1 MAENEVNVKV
11 TTETEI
17 KDVEDLEDK
26 LQELRD
32 QKIQVQ
38 LESDTQELETV
49 NSQITETQDKISD
62 LKAKVEVDNSE
73 IETLESELAELEA
86 QRLELNVDV
95 DSNELEEIDSQI
107 GDVQNS
113 LSSLQASVEVD
124 NSEIESLEDEL
135 SDLEARQLQLTINT
149 EYTDLEEVEA
159 RIEELEEKRVDIY
172 MGVDDSELQDV
183 ESELDALETR
193 QIELTLNV
201 DSTGLDEVNSK
212 LDETESKSQSTA
224 SSIDSLGSALTGV
237 AAAAGL
243 EQMVNTAGNISD
255 SWNRLDLTFGGVSE
269 SMKQSINS
277 VSEATGRSGGT
288 IRDYFNQ
295 MGIAGVTNT
304 DLLSQSFESLAGRAY
319 QTGNSIEAMENVM
332 QRMVL
337 SGNAGAR
344 QLTQLGISTEDLGR
358 AMGVSAEE
366 ASKAFSALS
375 QEDRLRVLTQAMG
388 DGKQANEDYKNS
400 WQGVKDQASAAFAG
414 LMGAVG
420 TPILQMLIPAMKT
433 ATSIVKSFTNAFKG
447 LPGPLQQIIGGFG
460 GVVLGATAIA
470 GTLGV
475 AGKVVK
481 GLYDGFKTLQKA
493 VKFIRELEIATKAY
507 AAAETIANG
516 VRKAAAAAQAFLNL
530 VMSMNP
536 IALVVI
542 AIVALIAILWYLY
555 NTCEPVRNAI
565 DAIWAGVSGAIQ
577 PIIDSVQWLIDKLTQ
592 LANGDWTVTIEIA
605 KAGASAGIEGIFD
618 VANNDLSRGLFE
630 AIAGEEALAQADE
643 GMPILKEKLTSGI
656 NEMLDSIWNDGTQ
669 GFLGWLANIAGIDV
683 GSYLTGLQTS
693 FNQIPQW
700 VNQAGTG
707 AIQGFQ
713 NMFNG
718 VSNWLNST
726 IGNVISFGSRLVS
739 NMGNSARNAV
749 SQFTSGISRL
759 GNALRDELN
768 GMLSDAANFVGEIGR
783 IMWNAAVNAWN
794 NFLNGL
800 QRHSPGIMMREFK
813 AEMLGI
819 VSTAED
825 TKDPLGDSMY
835 RLANTAVKSWGNPT
849 LSYPT
854 LENGNLGGNAS
865 GANGDI
871 ARLLSNILE
880 VLRNQTPTSNV
891 TYNHY
896 GDIDDEQKMQEI
908 LEYIRKYL
916 YFNNATAGRTV

>member
-1 MAENEVNVKV
+1 M
-11 TTETEI
+11 
-17 KDVEDLEDK
+17 
-26 LQELRD
+26 
-32 QKIQVQ
+32 
-38 LESDTQELETV
+38 
-49 NSQITETQDKISD
+49 
-62 LKAKVEVDNSE
+62 
-73 IETLESELAELEA
+73 
-86 QRLELNVDV
+86 
-95 DSNELEEIDSQI
+95 
-107 GDVQNS
+107 
-113 LSSLQASVEVD
+113 
-124 NSEIESLEDEL
+124 
-135 SDLEARQLQLTINT
+135 
-149 EYTDLEEVEA
+149 
-159 RIEELEEKRVDIY
+159 
-172 MGVDDSELQDV
+172 
-183 ESELDALETR
+183 
-193 QIELTLNV
+193 
-201 DSTGLDEVNSK
+201 
-212 LDETESKSQSTA
+212 
-224 SSIDSLGSALTGV
+224 
-237 AAAAGL
+237 
-243 EQMVNTAGNISD
+243 
-255 SWNRLDLTFGGVSE
+255 
-269 SMKQSINS
+269 
-277 VSEATGRSGGT
+277 
-288 IRDYFNQ
+288 
-295 MGIAGVTNT
+295 
-304 DLLSQSFESLAGRAY
+304 
-319 QTGNSIEAMENVM
+319 
-332 QRMVL
+332 
-337 SGNAGAR
+337 
-344 QLTQLGISTEDLGR
+344 
-358 AMGVSAEE
+358 
-366 ASKAFSALS
+366 
-375 QEDRLRVLTQAMG
+375 
-388 DGKQANEDYKNS
+388 
-400 WQGVKDQASAAFAG
+400 
-414 LMGAVG
+414 
-420 TPILQMLIPAMKT
+420 
-433 ATSIVKSFTNAFKG
+433 
-447 LPGPLQQIIGGFG
+447 
-460 GVVLGATAIA
+460 
-470 GTLGV
+470 
-475 AGKVVK
+475 
-481 GLYDGFKTLQKA
+481 YDGFKTLQKA

-507 AAAETIANG
+507 SAAETIANG

-530 VMSMNP
+530 IMSMNP
-536 IALVVI
+536 VMLVVI
-542 AIVALIAILWYLY
+542 AVVALIAILWYLY

-565 DAIWAGVSGAIQ
+565 DAIWEGVSGAIQ

-825 TKDPLGDSMY
+825 TKGPLGDSMY